1 MGTPKQMTIPQ
12 ADLRKQYETIKE
24 EIDDAI
30 SRVVDQTRFVRG
42 PFCAEFEQ
50 AFARFCE
57 TGYAVGVANGTDAL
71 MLALRAV
78 GVGPGDEV
86 ITVPFTFTATA
97 EAIHWVGAKIVFV
110 DICAENYTMDVAQV
124 EARITERT
132 RAILPVHLYG
142 HPADLDP
149 LLALAKKYD
158 LKIIEDAA
166 QAHGA
171 RYKGRRVGSLGHAG
185 CFSFYPGKNLG
196 AYGDAGG
203 VTTDDAR
210 VAENVRKLGDHGSS
224 KKYVNDML
232 GFNSRLDG
240 LQAAV
245 LQVKLGHLEA
255 WNARRREITA
265 YYNEALADIEEIE
278 LPGESDWAESVYHL
292 YVIQVPDRDAVRQ
305 KLNDAGIGA
314 AVHYPRPLHLQPAY
328 AFLGLGEG
336 SFPVAERAAERVL
349 SLPNFPEM
357 TEAQLAYVVE
367 HVRAI
372 FGKR

>member
-1 MGTPKQMTIPQ
+1 MTIPQ

-265 YYNEALADIEEIE
+265 YYNEALADIEDIE
-278 LPGESDWAESVYHL
+278 PPGESDWAESVYHL